1 MSTVAVRQIER
12 RGPRRS
18 RPIIM
23 LVAALIGLGG
33 LAGAAGMGLG
43 AVAAGSHHGHA
54 GYVRIE
60 HDDDLPGSGV
70 LGPR

>member
-1 MSTVAVRQIER
+1 
-12 RGPRRS
+12 
-18 RPIIM
+18 M

-60 HDDDLPGSGV
+60 HDDDLLGSGV